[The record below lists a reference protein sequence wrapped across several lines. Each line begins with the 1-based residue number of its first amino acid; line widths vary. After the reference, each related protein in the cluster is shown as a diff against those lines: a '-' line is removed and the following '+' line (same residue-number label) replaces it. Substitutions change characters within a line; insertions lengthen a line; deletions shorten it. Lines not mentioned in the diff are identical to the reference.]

1 MPEVLLLHA
10 PQAAA
15 ILPSVFGLGSLEI
28 LLILALGLV
37 VLGPRRLPEV
47 ARQLGRFYG
56 QIRRTTHELRSTLDQ
71 EIREEERTVRREK
84 AVARREELETVRRER
99 ASEAQERLKNEPEA
113 PTVSSPVASDSP
125 NEPSEKAEAEPA
137 PTVSTAQDDDAASSE
152 MESASEG
159 EDSP

>member
-1 MPEVLLLHA
+1 LLHA
-10 PQAAA
+10 PQGAA

-56 QIRRTTHELRSTLDQ
+56 QIRRTTYELRSTLDQ

-113 PTVSSPVASDSP
+113 PTVSAPQASAPP
-125 NEPSEKAEAEPA
+125 NEPREKAETEPT
-137 PTVSTAQDDDAASSE
+137 PPVPVSTAQDHDAASPE
-152 MESASEG
+152 MESASKG

>member
-1 MPEVLLLHA
+1 MLHA
-10 PQAAA
+10 PQGAA

-56 QIRRTTHELRSTLDQ
+56 QIRRTTYELRSTLDQ

-99 ASEAQERLKNEPEA
+99 ASEAQERLKDEPEA
-113 PTVSSPVASDSP
+113 PTVSAPQASAPP
-125 NEPSEKAEAEPA
+125 NEPSEKAEAEAAPPA
-137 PTVSTAQDDDAASSE
+137 STAQDHDAASAE

-159 EDSP
+159 EDSL

>member
-1 MPEVLLLHA
+1 MLHA
-10 PQAAA
+10 PQGAA

-56 QIRRTTHELRSTLDQ
+56 QIRRTTFELRSTLDQ
-71 EIREEERTVRREK
+71 EIREEERTLRREK

-99 ASEAQERLKNEPEA
+99 ATEAQERLKNEPQ
-113 PTVSSPVASDSP
+113 
-125 NEPSEKAEAEPA
+125 A
-137 PTVSTAQDDDAASSE
+137 PTVSTPEVSVPPSESSEDAAVQPAPPVTTAKEHDAASAE